1 MLLEKCVYTYTALLS
16 SVSVSVKFTCLT
28 EHSVICTEDQNHQ
41 MGTHCHGKRLWY
53 DWRYKFCINFDDVHT
68 NYYRLFDVIYIYS
81 HKQCDSHT
89 IYIQIATVCPRTR
102 KYSALSARAEMSLH
116 GINIHRHTWE
126 HQVHSSAA
134 IQVTQYHTVHQ
145 KSKSCLSLHVYIICM
160 CKAYLD
166 CRRYPML
173 NPSIRSETTAGG
185 VWCLGLPYG
194 PKTDRNGGYK
204 SLLNGIWVN
213 AYCDHDCNFVNQVYR
228 IRGEITAEGAQRVRL
243 HLAFLLCLVIA
254 LPSQRSMDSGIPDCV
269 WIRHHLYWSLDHK
282 EVPGH
287 RTPSAVILLH
297 FNLNLIEVHISSV

>member
-1 MLLEKCVYTYTALLS
+1 MWSKAGCLRRPES
-16 SVSVSVKFTCLT
+16 SNGRTLPWQK
-28 EHSVICTEDQNHQ
+28 I
-41 MGTHCHGKRLWY
+41 LWL
-53 DWRYKFCINFDDVHT
+53 CINFDDVHT

-102 KYSALSARAEMSLH
+102 KFSALSARAEMSLH

-194 PKTDRNGGYK
+194 PKTDRNG
-204 SLLNGIWVN
+204 
-213 AYCDHDCNFVNQVYR
+213 VY
-228 IRGEITAEGAQRVRL
+228 
-243 HLAFLLCLVIA
+243 
-254 LPSQRSMDSGIPDCV
+254 
-269 WIRHHLYWSLDHK
+269 
-282 EVPGH
+282 
-287 RTPSAVILLH
+287 
-297 FNLNLIEVHISSV
+297 N